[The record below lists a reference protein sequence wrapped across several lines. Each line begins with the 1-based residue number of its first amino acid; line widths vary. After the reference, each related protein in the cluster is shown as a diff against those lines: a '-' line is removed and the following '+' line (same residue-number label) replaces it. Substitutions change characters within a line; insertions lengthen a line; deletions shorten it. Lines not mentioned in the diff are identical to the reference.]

1 MSRESESTIEF
12 LQQRVDELEARVAF
26 QEDSLQ
32 ALDDVLAK
40 QDALLNKQQMQL
52 QLLAEKFKAVELKS
66 DQPYAPMAEERPPH
80 Y

>member
-66 DQPYAPMAEERPPH
+66 DQTYAPMAEERPPH